1 MATKF
6 VRCNA
11 ILSYA
16 LDKEGKTCKQVI
28 TDSDE
33 AGVLQKMIEH
43 ISECQGIDATD
54 LTENITLSIKTP

>member
-16 LDKEGKTCKQVI
+16 LDKEGKICKRVI
-28 TDSDE
+28 TAEDE
-33 AGVLQKMIEH
+33 EGVIKAMIEH
-43 ISECQGIDATD
+43 VSDCQNLVDPD
-54 LTENITLSIKTP
+54 DHR

>member
-16 LDKEGKTCKQVI
+16 LDKEGKICKRVI
-28 TDSDE
+28 TAEDEEGVIKAMVEHVSDCQTID
-33 AGVLQKMIEH
+33 G
-43 ISECQGIDATD
+43 SELI
-54 LTENITLSIKTP
+54 ENIRACIKTH